1 MTLDTRLEK
10 TTLAFALVLPAAAS
24 VALMLFA
31 PGGVSTTTYAVVVAL
46 LLGTATVALNTWKS
60 AQPTSSVGQLI
71 YETNTGSSIATH
83 ASSTT
88 RIITML
94 ALSAVTTA
102 AIVATWLS

>member
-10 TTLAFALVLPAAAS
+10 IALAFALALPGAAALT
-24 VALMLFA
+24 LMLFA
-31 PGGVSTTTYAVVVAL
+31 PRGVSTTTYVVVVAL

-60 AQPTSSVGQLI
+60 AQPTSSVGQLL
-71 YETNTGSSIATH
+71 YETNTGTPIVAH

-88 RIITML
+88 RIVTML

-102 AIVATWLS
+102 VILATWLS